1 MKRTQWSEFD
11 KFVVMADK
19 YNGYLKADYPAYLDY
34 KVVKS
39 VIENIVK
46 GQQPDSYYHDGDYIN
61 LGLTKSVIIK
71 MFDKLEKGVWDYD
84 IRTLA
89 SRLKLKNLKSR

>member
-39 VIENIVK
+39 VI
-46 GQQPDSYYHDGDYIN
+46 
-61 LGLTKSVIIK
+61 IK
-71 MFDKLEKGVWDYD
+71 MFAKLEKGVWDYD

-89 SRLKLKNLKSR
+89 SRLKIKNLKSR

>member
-1 MKRTQWSEFD
+1 MKRAQWSGFD
-11 KFVVMADK
+11 KFVVMSDK
-19 YNGYLKADYPAYLDY
+19 HNGYVKADYPAYLDF
-34 KVVKS
+34 KVVKT

-61 LGLTKSVIIK
+61 LGLTRNAITKI
-71 MFDKLEKGVWDYD
+71 FDKLERGSWDYD

-89 SRLKLKNLKSR
+89 SKLRLRNLKSR